1 MHRRAARVWGTGLS
15 VVMVWSLL
23 GCDGAGRDA
32 DVGAAPSVSA
42 AATTAVP
49 RESDTPPATLA
60 PTATPGE
67 EELPTGAAGE
77 CPVGEW
83 ELDQDTWVAGME
95 AMLKRDLNDVE
106 VQTSGGVSLSIAA
119 DGRYSV
125 TARDGL
131 TVSTGEGQG
140 GTLRWELLFDGT
152 EAGTWTLSGDEL
164 TLLAPAGERL
174 QAQHEVTI
182 DGQPLP
188 ADALG
193 TDGSPWSETL
203 SITCE
208 AAQFTAIPVDEPDP
222 VPVTFVRAA
231 TTEEP

>member
-1 MHRRAARVWGTGLS
+1 MHRRGARAWGTGLS

-23 GCDGAGRDA
+23 GCSGPAQDES
-32 DVGAAPSVSA
+32 VGAAPSASA
-42 AATTAVP
+42 STAAVP
-49 RESDTPPATLA
+49 RESPTAAAIVT
-60 PTATPGE
+60 PTATPAE
-67 EELPTGAAGE
+67 DVLPADPAGE
-77 CPVGEW
+77 CPVGAW
-83 ELDQDTWVAGME
+83 ELDRETWVTGME
-95 AMLKRDLNDVE
+95 AMLARDLNQVE
-106 VQTSGGVSLSIAA
+106 IEDSGRVLLTVEA
-119 DGRYSV
+119 DGGYTV
-125 TARDGL
+125 TAQSSL
-131 TVSTGEGQG
+131 TVSTGQGQG
-140 GTLRWELLFDGT
+140 GTVRWELLFDGT
-152 EAGTWTLSGDEL
+152 EAGTWTLSEDEL
-164 TLLAPAGERL
+164 TLSAPAGERL

-222 VPVTFVRAA
+222 VPVTFVGAA